1 MSVDPQVVHD
11 LQAERQRRYEVTRG
25 EDGKKLI
32 LPDAPAPDDLAG
44 QCAWVTSV
52 WRLDCQHPA
61 TGAVHEGL
69 HGAAGQV
76 EVHRAGTRG
85 LRFEPASRLNTASKL
100 LEDLSWQLLPT
111 DAEPYGFTNAHARTI
126 AHVVRLLC
134 GVSRAPS
141 VVQETAGIVGTFLHG
156 AVAVEGFT
164 TYGQTSQR
172 YDALV
177 ALRREREQKTGRYTG
192 DPRFLVDKQTGEFV
206 IRVSDLQAAAR
217 EHTGSS
223 VPHGWLD
230 ARMEHLGWRRC
241 RLEGYG
247 LLGRAGRRQGPHARA
262 DVYRGHLPASP
273 DDDEGVTT

>member
-1 MSVDPQVVHD
+1 MGAMGRRRLRLEVKARGSQVVAPPSIHPGTGRAYVWLD
-11 LQAERQRRYEVTRG
+11 ER
-25 EDGKKLI
+25 
-32 LPDAPAPDDLAG
+32 PCAWAPAWLLRRPAPARTAAAADH
-44 QCAWVTSV
+44 
-52 WRLDCQHPA
+52 LDPLRRVPA
-61 TGAVHEGL
+61 DVYVPLLTRRNIERGGYVSCPLHEGDNDPSL
-69 HGAAGQV
+69 
-76 EVHRAGTRG
+76 
-85 LRFEPASRLNTASKL
+85 
-100 LEDLSWQLLPT
+100 
-111 DAEPYGFTNAHARTI
+111 GFTNAHARTI